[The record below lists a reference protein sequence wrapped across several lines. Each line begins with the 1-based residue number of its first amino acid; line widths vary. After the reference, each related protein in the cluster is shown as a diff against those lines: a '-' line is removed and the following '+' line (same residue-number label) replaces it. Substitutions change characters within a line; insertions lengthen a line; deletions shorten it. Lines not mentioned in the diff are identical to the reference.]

1 MKLPACSSFSVIRH
15 CINIDSR
22 FPINRMEVADGL
34 RPFGR
39 DLVGE
44 VFDGAL
50 FEHAAIELSE
60 ARRHAELRKECNLAA
75 DALFRLGL
83 VVAEVG
89 GHIPDFFGEMC
100 EARSVVM
107 VDVLGPRAPDGR
119 QALAVRC
126 VEFRAERMAELVARE
141 ILAAA
146 ELGEVA
152 VRDAA
157 APHNLTHGV
166 VAALVFD
173 GDAGALHDVLEERLG
188 DEVGELVAGEF
199 REIALERVHE
209 DVADACSELL
219 FRHGIRE
226 LRVHERERRTVERR
240 VDAALDA
247 HFLVRQHGAVARL
260 AARGRERQH
269 DGDRRRLRELRTA
282 APEIPDVRL
291 RIRDAVG
298 DGLRRV
304 DDGAAADGEDEV
316 GAERD
321 GLAHAVAR
329 MGDERVRL
337 DAAAHGERDAALGQH
352 ALDARQQART
362 HDGAAAVDD
371 EDMAAAVLLDL
382 LADLELGVLAEDDV
396 RRAFEREVLHVSMSS
411 LYYKISNRNGMAL
424 SCKAPSLR
432 GLSSEARLGE

>member
-1 MKLPACSSFSVIRH
+1 MDAFLRFRLVI
-15 CINIDSR
+15 
-22 FPINRMEVADGL
+22 A
-34 RPFGR
+34 
-39 DLVGE
+39 E
-44 VFDGAL
+44 VF
-50 FEHAAIELSE
+50 
-60 ARRHAELRKECNLAA
+60 RH
-75 DALFRLGL
+75 
-83 VVAEVG
+83 V
-89 GHIPDFFGEMC
+89 PDFFSEMR
-100 EARSVVM
+100 EAMGVVM
-107 VDVLGPRAPDGR
+107 IDVLRPCAPDGCE
-119 QALAVRC
+119 ALAVRR
-126 VEFRAERMAELVARE
+126 VEFRAERVAELVARE
-141 ILAAA
+141 ILAAT

-199 REIALERVHE
+199 REIAFQRVHE
-209 DVADACSELL
+209 DVADASSELL

-247 HFLVRQHGAVARL
+247 HFLVRQHGAVARF
-260 AARGRERQH
+260 AARRRERQN
-269 DGDRRRLRELRTA
+269 DGDRRCLRELCAA

-298 DGLRRV
+298 DGLCRV
-304 DDGAAADGEDEV
+304 DDGAAADSEDEV

-352 ALDARQQART
+352 ALDARQQARL

-382 LADLELGVLAEDDV
+382 LADLELGVFAKDDV
-396 RRAFEREVLHVSMSS
+396 RRAFECEVLHVSMSS